1 MKNKIKPITPADIDM
16 AVNAFSKLSLAC
28 LVTDDS
34 RGPEASKILRVNKAF
49 ADMFGYDCEGLIGKS
64 PKIFQGADTDVDGLT
79 QFRDELDS
87 IGYSLI
93 NVINYRQD
101 GTPFEVMLVGSRIMS
116 KPNKDHNQNFSFVCF
131 AYYISDAK
139 FSLAKSDSKLLN

>member
-1 MKNKIKPITPADIDM
+1 MKNEIKPITPADIDM

-34 RGPEASKILRVNKAF
+34 RGPQASKILRVNKAF
-49 ADMFGYDCEGLIGKS
+49 ADMFGYVCEDLVGKS
-64 PKIFQGADTDVDGLT
+64 PKIFQGIDTDIDGLK

-101 GTPFEVMLVGSRIMS
+101 GTPFEVMLVGSRIIS
-116 KPNKDHNQNFSFVCF
+116 KPSQDYHQNFSFVCF

-139 FSLAKSDSKLLN
+139 FSLDQAKPELLH